1 MILEKDLSEE
11 LQNTMTGQ
19 SVENYDEIIMKLC
32 E

>member
-19 SVENYDEIIMKLC
+19 SVENYDEIIMKLS